1 MAEQKETPK
10 ILDEI
15 AQKTTS
21 GAKTK
26 TRPSKKSNSSGITIM
41 LLLIA
46 PLLAAVAFLAYQQN
60 QSSQAFTNLRTENQT
75 LQQTVNAQKA
85 AFDALQTQLETELA
99 NLAATTVTPD
109 ESRVA
114 RLESA
119 VSSQVQQFE
128 NALAEIRSSVVVS
141 QQTPSFEWKLFEAEY
156 QLGLANQKLKLE
168 SDTLGAIAML
178 ESADAALLASGSSR
192 VFALRQ
198 AIANDLTQLR
208 AVRPFDR
215 EGTYFRLGSLVQEV
229 EKLDLVGSLQEG
241 FKNRRSGI
249 NSNPPLAV
257 AEPGIFQAGLD
268 FLGTVF
274 VWRRWDE
281 APSALLAPEQGEF
294 IKQNLRLML
303 EQSQLALL
311 MKDQTLY
318 TQSLLKS
325 RDWLNRY
332 ALIESE
338 SGQLIVETLTT
349 LSGLDIN
356 PPTPDID
363 DTLDIARQLTA
374 SERQ

>member
-1 MAEQKETPK
+1 VADQQETPK

-21 GAKTK
+21 GSKAKSRPTK
-26 TRPSKKSNSSGITIM
+26 SSGSGMTIM
-41 LLLIA
+41 LLLLA

-60 QSSQAFTNLRTENQT
+60 QSSQVFSSLKTENQ
-75 LQQTVNAQKA
+75 LLRQEVAAQTSTV
-85 AFDALQTQLETELA
+85 DALQTEIAAELA
-99 NLAATTVTPD
+99 SLAATAVTTD
-109 ESRVA
+109 ESRVES
-114 RLESA
+114 LEA
-119 VSSQVQQFE
+119 VVDGQAQQLE
-128 NALAEIRSSVVVS
+128 NALNEIRSSVSVS
-141 QQTPSFEWKLFEAEY
+141 QQAPSFEWKLFEADY
-156 QLGLANQKLKLE
+156 LLGIANQKLKLE
-168 SDTLGAIAML
+168 SDTAGAIAML
-178 ESADAALLASGSSR
+178 ASADAALLASGSSR

-198 AIANDLTQLR
+198 SIANDLTQLR

-215 EGTYFRLGSLVQEV
+215 EGNYFRIGSLVQEV

-241 FKNRRSGI
+241 FKNRQSIIAGD
-249 NSNPPLAV
+249 SQSMS
-257 AEPGIFQAGLD
+257 AETGMLQSGLD

-338 SGQLIVETLTT
+338 GGQLIVNTLTE
-349 LSGLDIN
+349 LSGLNIN
-356 PPTPDID
+356 PPLPNID
-363 DTLDIARQLTA
+363 DTLDLVRQLTA

>member
-1 MAEQKETPK
+1 M
-10 ILDEI
+10 
-15 AQKTTS
+15 
-21 GAKTK
+21 
-26 TRPSKKSNSSGITIM
+26 TIM
-41 LLLIA
+41 LLLLA

-60 QSSQAFTNLRTENQT
+60 QSSQVFSSLKTENQ
-75 LQQTVNAQKA
+75 LLRQEVAAQTSTV
-85 AFDALQTQLETELA
+85 DALQTEIAAELA
-99 NLAATTVTPD
+99 SLAATAVTTD
-109 ESRVA
+109 ESRVES
-114 RLESA
+114 LEA
-119 VSSQVQQFE
+119 VVDGQAQQLE
-128 NALAEIRSSVVVS
+128 NALNEIRSSVSVS
-141 QQTPSFEWKLFEAEY
+141 QQAPSFEWKLFEADY
-156 QLGLANQKLKLE
+156 LLGIANQKLKLE
-168 SDTLGAIAML
+168 SDTAGAIAML
-178 ESADAALLASGSSR
+178 ASADAALLASGSSR

-198 AIANDLTQLR
+198 SIANDLTQLR

-215 EGTYFRLGSLVQEV
+215 EGNYFRIGSLVQEV

-241 FKNRRSGI
+241 FKNRQSIIAGD
-249 NSNPPLAV
+249 SQSMS
-257 AEPGIFQAGLD
+257 AETGMLQSGLD

-338 SGQLIVETLTT
+338 GGQLIVNTLTE
-349 LSGLDIN
+349 LSGLNIN
-356 PPTPDID
+356 PPLPNID
-363 DTLDIARQLTA
+363 DTLDLVRQLTA